1 MSAKTSAEVVYCVV
15 SVVGAILQRGIPVLS
30 WEMVS
35 EVPGGGFFIGGKGG
49 FLNAIVG
56 SLYIVGGSTIL
67 GLLIAL
73 PVVFYL
79 NVYLK
84 PTSRYAAVARLAF
97 DALFGIPSIVY
108 GAFAFTLMVA
118 VAMAGAICR
127 STMPMVSMRVE
138 PRLYD
143 DSSSPCGMFL
153 ATSSMLRMSMGTIM
167 MVTTTI
173 PPKSDAR
180 MPTATISVKA
190 KAP

>member
-1 MSAKTSAEVVYCVV
+1 MNIIPFYEEKIAKGLIYLSVLIVVYCVV

-35 EVPGGGFFIGGKGG
+35 EVPDGGFFIGGKGG

-84 PTSRYAAVARLAF
+84 PHLA
-97 DALFGIPSIVY
+97 
-108 GAFAFTLMVA
+108 
-118 VAMAGAICR
+118 
-127 STMPMVSMRVE
+127 
-138 PRLYD
+138 
-143 DSSSPCGMFL
+143 
-153 ATSSMLRMSMGTIM
+153 ML
-167 MVTTTI
+167 
-173 PPKSDAR
+173 P
-180 MPTATISVKA
+180 
-190 KAP
+190 